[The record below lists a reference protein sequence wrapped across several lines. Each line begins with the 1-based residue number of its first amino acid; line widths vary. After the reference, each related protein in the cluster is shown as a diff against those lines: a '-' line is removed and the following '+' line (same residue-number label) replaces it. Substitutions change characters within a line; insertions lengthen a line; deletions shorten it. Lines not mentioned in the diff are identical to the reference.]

1 MIILMKMI
9 HVQINF
15 LLNKLKIFKLIIV
28 HLIMFVK
35 IYFVKMENV
44 LVILIKVN
52 VFVIMDGWENFV
64 KLILMNVNK
73 EIIVQKKIVFV
84 KII

>member
-1 MIILMKMI
+1 MKMI

-52 VFVIMDGWENFV
+52 VFVIMDGRENFV

>member
-1 MIILMKMI
+1 MKMI

-44 LVILIKVN
+44 LAILIKVN
-52 VFVIMDGWENFV
+52 VFVIMDGRENFV